1 MISDLDETLK
11 QLLIKKVPL
20 EPAEVYIS
28 FEAPDREW
36 AASISKPTV
45 NLYLYDI
52 RENHQLRAFD
62 WSVER
67 NQNRTATKKRTPLRI
82 DLSYLV
88 TVWTNDV
95 EDEHRLLWHVLAT
108 LLRHQTIP
116 AELLQGALAAQEL
129 PIPTATAQP
138 DGALK
143 KTSDFWNALDNRL
156 KPSIDYV
163 VTVPLDLEVLLTA
176 PVVRTKLLRVGGA
189 EGMTPDELI
198 QVLGMVRAKEEP
210 AQGVPEATVVA
221 KEVGMTAKSDA
232 TGRYIFPKLPPGSYT
247 FRVSAPGREER
258 EIAITIPSDN
268 YDLEL

>member
-1 MISDLDETLK
+1 MITDLDETLK
-11 QLLIKKVPL
+11 QLLIKEVPL
-20 EPAEVYIS
+20 DPAEVDIS

-36 AASISKPTV
+36 SASISKPTV

-52 RENHQLRAFD
+52 KENHQLRVFD

-67 NQNRTATKKRTPLRI
+67 NQNRTATKKKAPLRI

-88 TVWTNDV
+88 TVWTNDIG
-95 EDEHRLLWHVLAT
+95 DEHRLLWHVLAA
-108 LLRHQTIP
+108 LLRYQTIP
-116 AELLQGALAAQEL
+116 VELLQGALAAQEL
-129 PIPTATAQP
+129 PICTATAQP

-143 KTSDFWNALDNRL
+143 KTSDFWNALDNWL

-163 VTVPLDLEVLLTA
+163 VTVPLDTEVALTV
-176 PVVRTKLLRVGGA
+176 PVVRTKLLRVKRA
-189 EGMTPDELI
+189 EEVASDELV
-198 QVLGMVRAKEEP
+198 QVSGMVRAKEEP
-210 AQGVPEATVVA
+210 AQGIPEAMVVA

-232 TGRYIFPKLPPGSYT
+232 TGHYIFPKLPPGNYT